1 MRNLKLLV
9 DLPRYSKKSLSVC
22 LPDKVRDWSHG
33 NSQSMVLDS
42 GNLDKLYQHVRHFNK
57 KKAWRWPKR
66 QYLFFSDL
74 HGDADAF
81 VDSLLVSGGVEKTG
95 KKLTDFVLTKPGKKA
110 LFIIGG
116 DCFDK
121 GPSSLTLLRTIRH
134 LIDVGGDVEILAG
147 NHDVRVLLGME
158 SVGKKPDIYNEHFFI
173 RTGEKI
179 VPLLKEIV
187 EQYIDG
193 HKQHGLPSRKLARQ
207 KLFPRADWFERFPEL
222 AEPYLLPEQINRE
235 MQRIRRKLDRFE
247 KVCEKHGLDIAQV
260 CAATQKWKQLFLE
273 PDGEFY
279 WFYQRMRLA
288 LQAGS
293 LLFVHAGLDN
303 VSARMLHKQGVDHL
317 NKAFRKALHHK
328 PFNFYYGPLCNMI
341 RTKYREV
348 DHPLTAHGTR
358 HIRRAGITAVVHGH
372 RNLYHG
378 QRIALRKGLLSFE
391 CDVTL
396 DKNSRHKEG
405 LKGCSAGVTII
416 EPKGYILGISAD
428 YPYAKFFH
436 PELTLKQIH
445 KQLKKR

>member
-1 MRNLKLLV
+1 M
-9 DLPRYSKKSLSVC
+9 
-22 LPDKVRDWSHG
+22 
-33 NSQSMVLDS
+33 
-42 GNLDKLYQHVRHFNK
+42 
-57 KKAWRWPKR
+57 
-66 QYLFFSDL
+66 
-74 HGDADAF
+74 
-81 VDSLLVSGGVEKTG
+81 
-95 KKLTDFVLTKPGKKA
+95 
-110 LFIIGG
+110 
-116 DCFDK
+116 
-121 GPSSLTLLRTIRH
+121 
-134 LIDVGGDVEILAG
+134 
-147 NHDVRVLLGME
+147 
-158 SVGKKPDIYNEHFFI
+158 
-173 RTGEKI
+173 
-179 VPLLKEIV
+179 KEIV